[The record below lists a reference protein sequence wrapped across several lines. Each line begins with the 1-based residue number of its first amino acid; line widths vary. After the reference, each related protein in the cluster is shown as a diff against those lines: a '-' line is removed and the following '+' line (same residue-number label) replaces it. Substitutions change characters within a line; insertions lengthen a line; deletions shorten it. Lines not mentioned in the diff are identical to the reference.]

1 MTEALPRGTFGPGNT
16 GPTTL
21 PTISWFEF
29 LLNDKLL
36 ENHLQLENPD
46 PTPIQLIIQFLQQAE
61 SHQAANNIQ
70 QLLQRETSP
79 LPPISPNNG
88 TEHVKTEEP
97 EPKFQIKEL
106 KKVTALKLL
115 AMKVTA
121 YLNWNLT
128 VLLKSVPLVMLHALL
143 IELLKVTLNVDVDV
157 ISNSVMMYDDIS
169 EEAIFTL
176 QLYYRWCILSV
187 VKDSFPTRPVRSFLQ
202 LQGQPDPSIGLAAVN
217 ENLIR
222 TLKERTAIYVANL
235 EKCVHC
241 GRTIKMPTVRCIR
254 IPNES
259 LEEPEYD
266 WDACLPITPDEYN
279 CQIFYDIG
287 NFYFYEKAYSHAY
300 VMFKRCTE
308 LFDHLKSPV
317 YCNIDE
323 MRLRG
328 YLTGCHSLRG
338 IADNQDVKP
347 DSLYEQAEHSKKNM
361 YMGIVEI
368 LLADNMKQEL
378 SSSYRSDIEVDIAD
392 KGESFS
398 RLYVHVGICNVV
410 RGVMEGKALVSLLAD
425 VLEEAQQDTIDF
437 LLAVITKALM
447 GASFSQKNNLKCFIW
462 HLMDLSAP
470 GSRFNTM
477 VMKEPISDNF
487 TDQEMDEM
495 AVLAEEDASNGFGQM
510 IDDDMTTTCSSYP
523 GSRGVSF
530 LSEGTD
536 SSVSLGNAEHQL
548 MYVYDP
554 DIMRRLVVELC
565 QKYNRSPAYVMSLNE
580 KWKIP
585 RDMHHI
591 ITNLQPSAD
600 QAFVYLLIGK
610 ANHCMDVRIYERARQ
625 LLYVADRVVTEM
637 SYTLSKHV
645 RWHILLADLQQY
657 FLSETLAETTSLQD
671 LVKKTKTCIT
681 SVRLGQDVQPSRFVL
696 EHCAAFLL
704 NIRDW
709 LYLSNMDNSGCGHIE
724 LCRLFSCV
732 CKELPSVKNARK
744 PARDLWEALR
754 HIFTTS
760 NQQNRGNSAARNS
773 AIHREPNYAV
783 VTKDAF
789 IEFLKKIKEPAILS
803 VLISV
808 ITKYYNILRD
818 DISCEISSDYIA
830 LWPTT
835 LSNSASVNG
844 EAVEEGLAVL
854 MQHVLRVNPAQPS
867 WLRTQADI
875 HFANNQYS
883 PAMKYY
889 MEAGVV
895 ASDFFSS
902 AVPKSI
908 YDDQVYRR
916 MVKCCSYLQCH
927 TQVAVLCQFLDETD
941 YTTAFKALQEKN
953 VYDAMDSYYPCIWD
967 ISMLEFL
974 VHLHTRRGEM
984 ERKQAAMK
992 ALGQIDLNS
1001 NNPEDIVQRA
1011 VQMRKRKYLRSLAK
1025 QYL

>member
-1 MTEALPRGTFGPGNT
+1 MTEALPRGNFGPGI
-16 GPTTL
+16 TTL
-21 PTISWFEF
+21 PVISWFEF

-46 PTPIQLIIQFLQQAE
+46 PTPVQLIIQFLQQAE
-61 SHQAANNIQ
+61 SHQAANNVQ
-70 QLLQRETSP
+70 QIIQREMSSP
-79 LPPISPNNG
+79 LPPIPTSNG
-88 TEHVKTEEP
+88 PGPDQIKTEEQDT
-97 EPKFQIKEL
+97 KLQIKEL
-106 KKVTALKLL
+106 KKVTALKML
-115 AMKVTA
+115 ALKVTA

-128 VLLKSVPLVMLHALL
+128 LLSKSVPLVMQHALL
-143 IELLKVTLNVDVDV
+143 NELLKVTLHTDVDTV
-157 ISNSVMMYDDIS
+157 SGSVLEYEEISDQAVF
-169 EEAIFTL
+169 AL
-176 QLYYRWCILSV
+176 QLYYRWCLLAV
-187 VKDSFPTRPVRSFLQ
+187 VKDSFPSRPVRSFLQ
-202 LQGQPDPSIGLAAVN
+202 GQGQPDPNMTLAAAN

-222 TLKERTAIYVANL
+222 TLKERTAVFVANL

-241 GRTIKMPTVRCIR
+241 GRTIKMPTAKSFQ
-254 IPNES
+254 IPDEHTDD
-259 LEEPEYD
+259 PQYD
-266 WDACLPITPDEYN
+266 WDASLPITPDEYN
-279 CQIFYDIG
+279 CQIFYDLG
-287 NFYFYEKAYSHAY
+287 NFYFYEKGYSHAY

-323 MRLRG
+323 TRLRG
-328 YLTGCHSLRG
+328 YMTGCHSLRG
-338 IADNQDVKP
+338 VTENQEVKP
-347 DSLYEQAEHSKKNM
+347 ESLYEQAENSKKDQ

-378 SSSYRSDIEVDIAD
+378 STSYRSDIEADIAD
-392 KGESFS
+392 KGDSS
-398 RLYVHVGICNVV
+398 TSLYVQVGICNVV

-425 VLEEAQQDTIDF
+425 ILEEAEKETVNF
-437 LLAVITKALM
+437 LLMVITKALM
-447 GASFSQKNNLKCFIW
+447 GASFTQKNNLKCFIW
-462 HLMDLSAP
+462 HLMDLSPA
-470 GSRFNTM
+470 GSKFNTT
-477 VMKEPISDNF
+477 VMSEPISDSF
-487 TDQEMDEM
+487 TKQELAEM
-495 AVLAEEDASNGFGQM
+495 KLLAEEDGSSSYGQI
-510 IDDDMTTTCSSYP
+510 IDDDVTTACSSNP
-523 GSRGVSF
+523 GSR
-530 LSEGTD
+530 D

-548 MYVYDP
+548 MYIYDP

-580 KWKIP
+580 KWKVP

-591 ITNLQPSAD
+591 IMNLQASD
-600 QAFVYLLIGK
+600 NQAYVYLLIGK
-610 ANHCMDVRIYERARQ
+610 ANHCMDVRIYDRARQ
-625 LLYVADRVVTEM
+625 LLYVADRVVAEM

-657 FLSETLAETTSLQD
+657 FLSETLAEQTSLND

-681 SVRLGQDVQPSRFVL
+681 CVRLGQDVQPSRIVL

-709 LYLSNMDNSGCGHIE
+709 HYLANMDNSGCGHIE

-732 CKELPSVKNARK
+732 CKELPSIKNARK
-744 PARDLWEALR
+744 PGRDLWEALR

-760 NQQNRGNSAARNS
+760 TQQNRGNSAARNS
-773 AIHREPNYAV
+773 AIHREANYAC

-789 IEFLKKIKEPAILS
+789 IEFLKKIKEPSVLS

-835 LSNSASVNG
+835 LSNSSLING
-844 EAVEEGLAVL
+844 EAVEEALSVL

-875 HFANNQYS
+875 HFANNQFS

-908 YDDQVYRR
+908 YEDQVYRR
-916 MVKCCSYLQCH
+916 MVKCCTYLQCH
-927 TQVAVLCQFLDETD
+927 TQVAVLCQFLDEVD
-941 YTTAFKALQEKN
+941 YTTAFKGLQEKN
-953 VYDAMDSYYPCIWD
+953 VYDAMDSYYPCVWD
-967 ISMLEFL
+967 ISILEFL
-974 VHLHTRRGEM
+974 VHLHTRRGEV
-984 ERKQAAMK
+984 EKRQAAMK
-992 ALGQIDLNS
+992 ALSQIDLNS

-1011 VQMRKRKYLRSLAK
+1011 VQMRKRKFLRSLAK

>member
-1 MTEALPRGTFGPGNT
+1 MTEALPRGNFGP

-21 PTISWFEF
+21 PVISWFEF

-46 PTPIQLIIQFLQQAE
+46 PTPIQLIIQFLQQADAQ
-61 SHQAANNIQ
+61 QAANNVQ
-70 QLLQRETSP
+70 QIITREASSP
-79 LPPISPNNG
+79 LPPIPTSNG
-88 TEHVKTEEP
+88 QGPDQIKTEDP
-97 EPKFQIKEL
+97 DTKPQIKEI

-115 AMKVTA
+115 ALKVTA

-128 VLLKSVPLVMLHALL
+128 LLLKSVPLVMLHALL
-143 IELLKVTLNVDVDV
+143 NELLKITLHLDVDTV
-157 ISNSVMMYDDIS
+157 SGRVMEYEEISDQAV
-169 EEAIFTL
+169 FTL
-176 QLYYRWCILSV
+176 QLYYRWCLLAV

-202 LQGQPDPSIGLAAVN
+202 VQGQPDPTIALAAAN

-222 TLKERTAIYVANL
+222 TLKERTATSVANL

-241 GRTIKMPTVRCIR
+241 GRTIKMPTANSFK
-254 IPNES
+254 IPDENT
-259 LEEPEYD
+259 EEPQYD
-266 WDACLPITPDEYN
+266 WDASLSITPDEYN

-287 NFYFYEKAYSHAY
+287 NFYFYEKGYSHAY

-308 LFDHLKSPV
+308 LLDHLKSPV

-323 MRLRG
+323 ARLKG
-328 YLTGCHSLRG
+328 YMTGCHSLRSVG
-338 IADNQDVKP
+338 ENQEIKP
-347 DSLYEQAEHSKKNM
+347 DSLYEQAENSKKNH
-361 YMGIVEI
+361 YRGIVEI
-368 LLADNMKQEL
+368 LLADNMNQEL
-378 SSSYRSDIEVDIAD
+378 SSSYRSDLEAEIAD
-392 KGESFS
+392 KGDSYS
-398 RLYVHVGICNVV
+398 TLYVQLGICNVV

-425 VLEEAQQDTIDF
+425 VLEEAEENTVDF
-437 LLAVITKALM
+437 LVMVITKALM
-447 GASFSQKNNLKCFIW
+447 GASYSQKNNLKCFVW
-462 HLMDLSAP
+462 HLMDLSPAR
-470 GSRFNTM
+470 SKFNTM
-477 VMKEPISDNF
+477 VMSAPLSDNF
-487 TDQEMDEM
+487 TKQELSEM
-495 AVLAEEDASNGFGQM
+495 ALLADEDNSNGYGQM
-510 IDDDMTTTCSSYP
+510 IDDDVTTTCSSYP

-530 LSEGTD
+530 LSDGTD

-548 MYVYDP
+548 MYIYDP
-554 DIMRRLVVELC
+554 DVMRRLIAELC
-565 QKYNRSPAYVMSLNE
+565 QKYNRSPAYLMSLNE
-580 KWKIP
+580 KWKVP

-591 ITNLQPSAD
+591 IVNLQPSED
-600 QAFVYLLIGK
+600 QAYVYLLIGK
-610 ANHCMDVRIYERARQ
+610 ANHCMDVRIFERARQ
-625 LLYVADRVVTEM
+625 LLYVADRVVAEM
-637 SYTLSKHV
+637 SYTLSKHI

-657 FLSETLAETTSLQD
+657 FLVDSLGDQTSLQD

-681 SVRLGQDVQPSRFVL
+681 CVRLGQDVQPSRFVL

-709 LYLSNMDNSGCGHIE
+709 TYLANMDNSGSGHIE

-732 CKELPSVKNARK
+732 CKELPSIKNARK
-744 PARDLWEALR
+744 PGRDLWEALR

-760 NQQNRGNSAARNS
+760 TQQNRGNSAARNS
-773 AIHREPNYAV
+773 AIHREPNYAC

-789 IEFLKKIKEPAILS
+789 IEFLKKIKDPSILS

-835 LSNSASVNG
+835 LSNSSLVNG
-844 EAVEEGLAVL
+844 DAVEEALSVL

-875 HFANNQYS
+875 HFANNQFS

-927 TQVAVLCQFLDETD
+927 TQVAVLCQFLDEVD
-941 YTTAFKALQEKN
+941 YTTAFKGLQEKN

-967 ISMLEFL
+967 VSMLEFL
-974 VHLHTRRGEM
+974 VHLHTRRGEV
-984 ERKQAAMK
+984 EKRQAAMK
-992 ALGQIDLNS
+992 ALSQIDLNS
-1001 NNPEDIVQRA
+1001 NNLEDIVQRA
-1011 VQMRKRKYLRSLAK
+1011 VQMRKRKFLRSLAK